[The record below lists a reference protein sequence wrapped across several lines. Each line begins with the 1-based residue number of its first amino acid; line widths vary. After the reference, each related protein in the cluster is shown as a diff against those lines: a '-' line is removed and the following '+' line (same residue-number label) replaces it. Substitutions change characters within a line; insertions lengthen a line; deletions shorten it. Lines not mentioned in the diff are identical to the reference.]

1 MNYRCILIAAV
12 FAALSPAHRLSAA
25 EKSEAEQKTHLNA
38 EPKAERKSEAQTEQS
53 TASETKNRKNAN
65 RNSEPKTEQ
74 KSGTKPKA
82 DALFKRVDV
91 SAASAFRFDAADF
104 TQASADTACGIRALF
119 RDADLRF
126 YEGVSDIALPNFSRA
141 SVRLPQ
147 YGAALSFNRTL
158 RFPLTLKAGT
168 LSSGGSFSQLVSPAP
183 SFSASPFGKSFPTK
197 TGLPS
202 SLPSSGG
209 EEKEFALAADIRFP
223 EKMGRFAGSGA
234 SFFYRADGTLAA
246 SADLRIGLPLMMSAG
261 ISFTGVS
268 FFLENNSSS
277 WFSEIAFF
285 KPARYFAYT
294 VQALFSV
301 PNFTSLFTANLYDQ
315 PSGKPRL
322 IYRSENAFFFGGFTL
337 LASAFV
343 SDGRGIIVPNGSAL
357 HTLRQFRIAPQY
369 THRFSSPRF
378 PALTVG
384 ASGVIRQKYV
394 PSDNTEQMSVKC
406 GCGLQYSDKKIS
418 SRLIFETDG
427 IEFPKTKKTD
437 SVRCTFSGK
446 FSQKTEK
453 IGLGIQLSC
462 SFSKKAAEESCKISI
477 AHLKKSFTTSGSAGF
492 LFKQKNGEYGGGA
505 ASLGF
510 SASHTTKFIKYT
522 FRLSAAGKY

>member
-1 MNYRCILIAAV
+1 MNHRCILIAAV
-12 FAALSPAHRLSAA
+12 LAVFSFAYRLSAA
-25 EKSEAEQKTHLNA
+25 EEPEAEQKTHLNA
-38 EPKAERKSEAQTEQS
+38 EPKAERKTEQS

-82 DALFKRVDV
+82 EALFKRIDI
-91 SAASAFRFDAADF
+91 SSSSSFRFNAADF
-104 TQASADTACGIRALF
+104 DQATAGTACAIRALF

-126 YEGVSDIALPNFSRA
+126 YEAVSDIALPNFSKA

-202 SLPSSGG
+202 SLPSSPTGS
-209 EEKEFALAADIRFP
+209 KPLAFAADCRIP
-223 EKMGRFAGSGA
+223 DTVPRFAGSGA
-234 SFFYRADGTLAA
+234 SFFYRKDGIFAA
-246 SADLRIGLPLMMSAG
+246 SADMRINLPRMMSTAV
-261 ISFTGVS
+261 SFTGGC

-285 KPARYFAYT
+285 KPAKYSAFAL
-294 VQALFSV
+294 QALFSA
-301 PNFTSLFTANLYDQ
+301 PNLTSIFTANLYDQ

-322 IYRSENAFFFGGFTL
+322 VYRSENAFFFGGFTL

-343 SDGRGIIVPNGSAL
+343 SDGRGIIVPNGTAL
-357 HTLRQFRIAPQY
+357 NTLCQFRIAPQY

-394 PSDNTEQMSVKC
+394 PSDNTEQTNVKC

-418 SRLIFETDG
+418 SRFTFETDG
-427 IEFPKTKKTD
+427 IEFPKTKKND

-462 SFSKKAAEESCKISI
+462 SFSKKEAEESCKISI
-477 AHLKKSFTTSGSAGF
+477 AHSKKNLAVSGNAGF
-492 LFKQKNGEYGGGA
+492 SFKQKNGEYGGGA

>member
-1 MNYRCILIAAV
+1 MNHRCILIAAV
-12 FAALSPAHRLSAA
+12 LAVFSFAHRLSAA
-25 EKSEAEQKTHLNA
+25 EKPKAEQKTHLSA
-38 EPKAERKSEAQTEQS
+38 EPKA
-53 TASETKNRKNAN
+53 
-65 RNSEPKTEQ
+65 EQ
-74 KSGTKPKA
+74 KSGTKPKSE
-82 DALFKRVDV
+82 ALFKRIDI
-91 SAASAFRFDAADF
+91 SSSSSFRFNAAYFD
-104 TQASADTACGIRALF
+104 QAAAGTACAMRALF

-126 YEGVSDIALPNFSRA
+126 YEAVSDIALPNFRRA

-147 YGAALSFNRTL
+147 YGAAVSFTRVL
-158 RFPLTLKAGT
+158 PFPLTVKAGT
-168 LSSGGSFSQLVSPAP
+168 LSPGGSFSRLASPSP
-183 SFSASPFGKSFPTK
+183 SFSASPFAKSFSTK
-197 TGLPS
+197 TSVVS

-223 EKMGRFAGSGA
+223 EKIRRFAGSGA
-234 SFFYRADGTLAA
+234 SFFYRQDGIFAA
-246 SADLRIGLPLMMSAG
+246 SADMRINLPRMMSAAV
-261 ISFTGVS
+261 SFTGGC

-285 KPARYFAYT
+285 KPAKYSAFAL
-294 VQALFSV
+294 QALFSA
-301 PNFTSLFTANLYDQ
+301 PNITSLFTANLYDQ

-322 IYRSENAFFFGGFTL
+322 IYRSENAVFFGGFTL

-343 SDGRGIIVPNGSAL
+343 SDGRGIIVPNGAAL
-357 HTLRQFRIAPQY
+357 NTLRQFRIVPQY

-384 ASGVIRQKYV
+384 AAGVIRQKYV
-394 PSDNTEQMSVKC
+394 PSDNTEQTSVKC
-406 GCGLQYSDKKIS
+406 GCGVQYSDKKIS
-418 SRLIFETDG
+418 SRLTFETDG

-437 SVRCTFSGK
+437 SACCTFSGK

-453 IGLGIQLSC
+453 IGLGIQASC

-477 AHLKKSFTTSGSAGF
+477 IHSKKNFTVSGGAGF
-492 LFKQKNGEYGGGA
+492 SFKQKNGEYGGGA

-510 SASHTTKFIKYT
+510 SASHTRKFIKYT

>member
-25 EKSEAEQKTHLNA
+25 EKSEEVQTEQTIERTTENPNNAKRNDTQRAEQKSKTV
-38 EPKAERKSEAQTEQS
+38 PKQKSDAMQV
-53 TASETKNRKNAN
+53 
-65 RNSEPKTEQ
+65 RNS
-74 KSGTKPKA
+74 

-104 TQASADTACGIRALF
+104 THASADTACGIRALF

-223 EKMGRFAGSGA
+223 EKIRRFAGSGA
-234 SFFYRADGTLAA
+234 SFFYRQDGIFAA
-246 SADLRIGLPLMMSAG
+246 SADMRINLPLMMSAAV
-261 ISFTGVS
+261 SFTGGS
-268 FFLENNSSS
+268 FFLKNNASS

-285 KPARYFAYT
+285 KPAKYSAFAL
-294 VQALFSV
+294 QALFSA
-301 PNFTSLFTANLYDQ
+301 PNLTSLFTVNLYDQ

-322 IYRSENAFFFGGFTL
+322 TYRSENAISFGGFTL
-337 LASAFV
+337 LVSAFA
-343 SDGRGIIVPNGSAL
+343 SDGRGIITPNGTAL
-357 HTLRQFRIAPQY
+357 NTLRQFRIAPQY

-384 ASGVIRQKYV
+384 AAGVIRQKYV
-394 PSDNTEQMSVKC
+394 PSDNTEQTSVKC

-418 SRLIFETDG
+418 SRFTFETDG
-427 IEFPKTKKTD
+427 IEFSKTKKTD
-437 SVRCTFSGK
+437 SVRCTLSGK

-453 IGLGIQLSC
+453 IGLGIQASGT
-462 SFSKKAAEESCKISI
+462 FSKKTAEESCKISI
-477 AHLKKSFTTSGSAGF
+477 AHSKKSFTTSGSAGF

>member
-25 EKSEAEQKTHLNA
+25 EKSEEVQTEQTIERTTENPNNAKRNDTQRAEQKSKTV
-38 EPKAERKSEAQTEQS
+38 PKQKSDAMQV
-53 TASETKNRKNAN
+53 
-65 RNSEPKTEQ
+65 RNS
-74 KSGTKPKA
+74 

-202 SLPSSGG
+202 SLPSSPTGS
-209 EEKEFALAADIRFP
+209 KPLAFAADCRIP
-223 EKMGRFAGSGA
+223 DTVPRFAGSGA

-294 VQALFSV
+294 VQALFSA
-301 PNFTSLFTANLYDQ
+301 PNFTSLFTAGFYNQ
-315 PSGKPRL
+315 PSGKLRCT
-322 IYRSENAFFFGGFTL
+322 YRSESVFTAGGFTL
-337 LASAFV
+337 LASAFA
-343 SDGRGIIVPNGSAL
+343 SDGRGIITPNGSAL
-357 HTLRQFRIAPQY
+357 HTLRQFRITPQY
-369 THRFSSPRF
+369 THRFPSPRL
-378 PALTVG
+378 PSLTVG
-384 ASGVIRQKYV
+384 AAGTVRQTYV
-394 PSDNTEQMSVKC
+394 PFNDDERTSVKC
-406 GCGLQYSDKKIS
+406 GGGIQYSDMHS
-418 SRLIFETDG
+418 MSRLTFEIGG
-427 IEFPKTKKTD
+427 IEFSSAQKADADAIRYTI
-437 SVRCTFSGK
+437 SGK
-446 FSQKTEK
+446 FFRRKGKLRCGVQASGT
-453 IGLGIQLSC
+453 
-462 SFSKKAAEESCKISI
+462 FSKKAAEESCKISI
-477 AHLKKSFTTSGSAGF
+477 AHSKKNFTTSGSAGF
-492 LFKQKNGEYGGGA
+492 SFKQKNGEYGGGA

>member
-12 FAALSPAHRLSAA
+12 FAALSSVHRLSAA
-25 EKSEAEQKTHLNA
+25 EKSEEVQTEQTIERTTENPNNAKRNDTQRAEQKSKTV
-38 EPKAERKSEAQTEQS
+38 PKQKSDAMQV
-53 TASETKNRKNAN
+53 
-65 RNSEPKTEQ
+65 RNS
-74 KSGTKPKA
+74 

-126 YEGVSDIALPNFSRA
+126 YEGVSNIALPNFSRA

-147 YGAALSFNRTL
+147 YGAALSFNRML

-202 SLPSSGG
+202 SLPSSPTGS
-209 EEKEFALAADIRFP
+209 KPLAFAADCRIP
-223 EKMGRFAGSGA
+223 DTVPRFAGSGA

-294 VQALFSV
+294 VQALFSA
-301 PNFTSLFTANLYDQ
+301 PNFTSLFTAGFYNQ
-315 PSGKPRL
+315 PSGKLRCT
-322 IYRSENAFFFGGFTL
+322 YRSENVFTAGGFTL
-337 LASAFV
+337 LASAFA
-343 SDGRGIIVPNGSAL
+343 SDGRGIITPNGSAL
-357 HTLRQFRIAPQY
+357 HTLRQFRITPQY
-369 THRFSSPRF
+369 THRFPSPRL
-378 PALTVG
+378 PSLTVG
-384 ASGVIRQKYV
+384 AAGVIRQKYV
-394 PSDNTEQMSVKC
+394 PSDNTEQTSVKC
-406 GCGLQYSDKKIS
+406 GCGLQYSDKKIA
-418 SRLIFETDG
+418 SRFTFETDG
-427 IEFPKTKKTD
+427 IEFSKTKKTD
-437 SVRCTFSGK
+437 SVRCTLSGK

-453 IGLGIQLSC
+453 IGLGIQVSGT
-462 SFSKKAAEESCKISI
+462 FSKKSAEESCKISI
-477 AHLKKSFTTSGSAGF
+477 AHSKKNLTVSGNAGF
-492 LFKQKNGEYGGGA
+492 SFKQKNGEYGGGA

>member
-12 FAALSPAHRLSAA
+12 FATLSSVHRLSAA
-25 EKSEAEQKTHLNA
+25 EKSEEVQTEQTIERTTENPNNAKRNDTQRAEQKSKTV
-38 EPKAERKSEAQTEQS
+38 PKQKSDAMQV
-53 TASETKNRKNAN
+53 
-65 RNSEPKTEQ
+65 RNS
-74 KSGTKPKA
+74 

-104 TQASADTACGIRALF
+104 DQAAAGTACAMRALF

-126 YEGVSDIALPNFSRA
+126 YEAVSDIALPNFSKA

-158 RFPLTLKAGT
+158 PFPLTVKAGT
-168 LSSGGSFSQLVSPAP
+168 LSPGGSFSRLVSPAP
-183 SFSASPFGKSFPTK
+183 SFSASPFAKSFSTK
-197 TGLPS
+197 TGVAS

-223 EKMGRFAGSGA
+223 EKIRRFAGSGA
-234 SFFYRADGTLAA
+234 SFFYRQNGIFAA
-246 SADLRIGLPLMMSAG
+246 SADMRINLPLMMSAAV
-261 ISFTGVS
+261 SFTGGS
-268 FFLENNSSS
+268 FFLENNASS

-285 KPARYFAYT
+285 KPAKYSAFAL
-294 VQALFSV
+294 QALFSA
-301 PNFTSLFTANLYDQ
+301 PNLTSLFTVNLYDQ

-322 IYRSENAFFFGGFTL
+322 TYRSENAISFGGFTL
-337 LASAFV
+337 LVSAFA
-343 SDGRGIIVPNGSAL
+343 SDGRGIITPNGAAL
-357 HTLRQFRIAPQY
+357 NTLRQFRIAPQY

-384 ASGVIRQKYV
+384 AAGVIRQKYV
-394 PSDNTEQMSVKC
+394 PSDNTEQTSVKC

-418 SRLIFETDG
+418 SRFTFETDG
-427 IEFPKTKKTD
+427 IEFSKTKKTD
-437 SVRCTFSGK
+437 SVHCTLSGK

-453 IGLGIQLSC
+453 IGLGIQVSGT
-462 SFSKKAAEESCKISI
+462 FSKKSAEESCKISI
-477 AHLKKSFTTSGSAGF
+477 AHSKKNLTVSGNAGF
-492 LFKQKNGEYGGGA
+492 SFKQKNGEYGGGA

-522 FRLSAAGKY
+522 FRLSAAGKH